1 MMAEEHVTI
10 KKSTYNKILVG
21 LVAVMVAFSFS
32 LGFILGGG
40 EKQSATGKV
49 ADANG
54 QAPVQ
59 QPSVPAGNQALP
71 GRVQVSLDDDPQL
84 GDKNAE
90 LVMIE
95 FSDFQC
101 PFCGRFSSS
110 TLPQVKKEYVD
121 TGKVLFVYRD
131 FPLDSIHPQAVPA
144 ALAAGCADE
153 QDKFWEYHDKI
164 FQNQASLGDTSY
176 KTWAAELGL
185 DTTKFND
192 CYDSKKYAGEVQ
204 KDFQDGNDAGVSGTP
219 TFYIGSPQK
228 GYIEI
233 VGAQPFS
240 AIKQALDQEL
250 A

>member
-1 MMAEEHVTI
+1 MAEEHVTI
-10 KKSTYNKILVG
+10 KKSTYNKILAG
-21 LVAVMVAFSFS
+21 LVVVMVAFSFS
-32 LGFILGGG
+32 LGFILGG
-40 EKQSATGKV
+40 SGKTAV
-49 ADANG
+49 NIAAGSDL
-54 QAPVQ
+54 APVQ

-84 GDKNAE
+84 GDRNAK

-101 PFCGRFSSS
+101 PFCERFFSS
-110 TLPQVKKEYVD
+110 TLPLVKKEYVD

-153 QDKFWEYHDKI
+153 QGRFWEYHDKI

-176 KTWAAELGL
+176 KAWAADLGL

-204 KDFQDGNDAGVSGTP
+204 KDFQDGSDAGVSGTP

-240 AIKQALDQEL
+240 VIKQALDQGL